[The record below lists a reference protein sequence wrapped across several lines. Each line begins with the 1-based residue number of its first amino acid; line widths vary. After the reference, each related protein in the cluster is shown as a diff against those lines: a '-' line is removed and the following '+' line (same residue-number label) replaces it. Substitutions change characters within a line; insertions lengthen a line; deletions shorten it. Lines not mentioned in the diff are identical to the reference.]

1 MTRSPDLVIAINGF
15 VRRYCSAT
23 NGEILDLNP
32 PVPVPVTMRERI
44 KRLMDAFPPMIPGI
58 AEMIMMTWPSKAT
71 ATLQQIV
78 L

>member
-1 MTRSPDLVIAINGF
+1 MIAINGF

-32 PVPVPVTMRERI
+32 PVPVPVTIRDRI
-44 KRLMDAFPPMIPGI
+44 NSPVDTFPPIIPGI
-58 AEMIMMTWPSKAT
+58 AEMTMMTCPSKART
-71 ATLQQIV
+71 TLQQIV